1 MDFHYLCTNNPLY
14 SYEKT
19 LILLLFCCISLPNAF
34 AQELTVAEP
43 DFVGEVVAV
52 LPDNT
57 ATQLEKENIMTRTR
71 ANASA
76 IIFGVGKAKTK
87 LIIESPNAGV
97 RLNKNDDICFV
108 VRAVDNNSDPISI
121 INIFRF
127 ESTGKRRLA
136 ETASVSSFGSVKSG
150 KLEHLPYT
158 AKKYGT
164 GSYLIK
170 LSEKPEGEYGITVK
184 NPNNVD
190 QKSVIVATFA
200 IE

>member
-1 MDFHYLCTNNPLY
+1 MK
-14 SYEKT
+14 KT
-19 LILLLFCCISLPNAF
+19 LILLLFCCGFIHAAVAQDNAI
-34 AQELTVAEP
+34 AEP
-43 DFVGEVVAV
+43 DFIGEAVAV

-57 ATQLEKENIMTRTR
+57 VSPLEKENIMMRTR

-76 IIFGVGKAKTK
+76 IIFGIGKAKTK
-87 LIIESPNAGV
+87 IIIESPKAAV
-97 RLNKNDDICFV
+97 RLSKGNDICFI

-127 ESTGKRRLA
+127 ESTDKRRLA

-190 QKSVIVATFA
+190 EKSVIVATFA